1 MTVLHAFGSNGSGQL
16 GIGHK
21 DDTCMPHQCVLH
33 DRSHEWPT
41 LIKTI
46 VGGGSHTLVL
56 LQSGDLY
63 AAGSNL
69 NGRAGLPSS
78 VESISEF
85 HEVQNP
91 PRGTKVKL
99 CSALWEASVVVTFE
113 NEVYTF
119 GNGPKGELGAGE
131 EVVVGCHKLLQFCP
145 SGAEIVYLASGLGH
159 TVAVLS
165 TGEVYGWGNGR
176 KGQLGE
182 PSKILWAP
190 RKVENLDFKVVRVA
204 CGKEFT
210 YLVGSST
217 EGRHKVIGSDKWN
230 VKSGAVS
237 CVPRWKNLGATWN
250 SILVL
255 EESGKIKGWGRE
267 DHGQLGPEYIPD
279 TFENLAVGSE
289 HVLALTESGGVTAWG
304 WGEHGNCGLEIDKRG
319 DVKGRYNYIS
329 RNGFEGGARVLGVA
343 AGCATS
349 LVWTGGMW

>member
-21 DDTCMPHQCVLH
+21 NDTCMPHQCVLH

-41 LIKTI
+41 PIKTI

-56 LQSGDLY
+56 LQSGNLY

-69 NGRAGLPSS
+69 NGRAGLPLS

-85 HEVQNP
+85 HQVQNL
-91 PRGTKVKL
+91 PRGAKVKL
-99 CSALWEASVVVTFE
+99 CSALWEASVVVTFG

-119 GNGPKGELGAGE
+119 GSGYNGELGAGE

-145 SGAEIVYLASGLGH
+145 SDAEIVYLASGLGH

-165 TGEVYGWGNGR
+165 TGQVYGWGNGR

-190 RKVENLDFKVVRVA
+190 RKVENLDFQVVKVA
-204 CGKEFT
+204 CGKDFT
-210 YLVGSST
+210 YLAGRST
-217 EGRHKVIGSDKWN
+217 EGRHKVIGSNKWN
-230 VKSGAVS
+230 VKSGAAS
-237 CVPRWKNLGATWN
+237 CVPRWKDLGATWN

-255 EESGKIKGWGRE
+255 EESGKIKGWGRD
-267 DHGQLGPEYIPD
+267 DHGQLGPEHIPD

-304 WGEHGNCGLEIDKRG
+304 WGEHGNCGLEIDKQG
-319 DVKGRYNYIS
+319 DVKGRYNCIS
-329 RNGFEGGARVLGVA
+329 PNRFEGGARVLGVA